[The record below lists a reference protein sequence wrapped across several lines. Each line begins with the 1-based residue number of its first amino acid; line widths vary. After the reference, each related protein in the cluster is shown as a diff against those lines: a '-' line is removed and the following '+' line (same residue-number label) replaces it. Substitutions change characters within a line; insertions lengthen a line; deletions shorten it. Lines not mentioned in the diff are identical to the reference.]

1 MKDTIRQ
8 IRKDCRQAMNGVI
21 SGSMREYGLDYKLN
35 FGLRIMQI
43 KGLSEKYGT
52 SVPLAQSLWK
62 ETTRELKI
70 LATLIYPKD
79 KLTEADAT
87 LWASEIPNQE
97 IREQVCMN
105 LFQELPFARKI
116 AFQWVEEVN
125 EDMRTT
131 GFWLLARLLLAKKLQ
146 SEIEIKELPDSIWSD
161 IFSSNLFLRNAAILV
176 LKHTARQSRMCASQI
191 SNKLKVYKDSN
202 VALQAE
208 AYNSIQFEIDFIWD

>member
-79 KLTEADAT
+79 KLTEVDAT
-87 LWASEIPNQE
+87 RWASEIPNQE
-97 IREQVCMN
+97 IR
-105 LFQELPFARKI
+105 
-116 AFQWVEEVN
+116 
-125 EDMRTT
+125 
-131 GFWLLARLLLAKKLQ
+131 
-146 SEIEIKELPDSIWSD
+146 
-161 IFSSNLFLRNAAILV
+161 
-176 LKHTARQSRMCASQI
+176 
-191 SNKLKVYKDSN
+191 
-202 VALQAE
+202 
-208 AYNSIQFEIDFIWD
+208 